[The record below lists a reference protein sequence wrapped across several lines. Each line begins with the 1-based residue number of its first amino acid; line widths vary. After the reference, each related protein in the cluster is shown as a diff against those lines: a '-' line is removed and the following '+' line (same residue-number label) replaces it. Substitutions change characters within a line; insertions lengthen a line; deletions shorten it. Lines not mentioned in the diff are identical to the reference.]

1 MQSTQRIIKLQQGY
15 KKVIFTMGVLVLV
28 SFSTRA
34 QTPNPDTP
42 KVEDPIYKTVEI
54 NPTFPDGIA
63 AFQRYLAMNLIVSK
77 EVKAAVGLEYAR
89 AVLSVV
95 IEKDGTLSAVEVV
108 QGVQEDY
115 DGLLKNVLLD
125 GPKWIPAKQNDS
137 PVRFQFILP
146 ITMNMDKLK
155 SPR

>member
-1 MQSTQRIIKLQQGY
+1 MHLTQIIMKLPQRY
-15 KKVIFTMGVLVLV
+15 KRSVLMMGLVVLASL
-28 SFSTRA
+28 SARA
-34 QTPNPDTP
+34 QTPNSDMP
-42 KVEDPIYKTVEI
+42 KAEDPIYKTVEI